1 MTAGARSGT
10 RRAVSENLQH
20 IVCYAKVYTL
30 LFCKTRDSRIAVYVR
45 VWEAN
50 GRVWRHLTSV
60 DQVYGFD
67 WHF

>member
-30 LFCKTRDSRIAVYVR
+30 LFLQNKGLEDYSLCTGLGKPTAESGV
-45 VWEAN
+45 
-50 GRVWRHLTSV
+50 T
-60 DQVYGFD
+60 
-67 WHF
+67 